1 MTTTDML
8 TTLPLTLAT
17 SSDYGAFKMLEF
29 NRELHRGTIE
39 RIKLCMAEVGF
50 LPIHPIIVTKDY
62 EIIDGQHRFVAA
74 RELGIP
80 FYYMITDGAT
90 DTAKAMIVSNTNKRS
105 WTPDDYTNYYAKL
118 NNPYYIGLQDFA
130 KRHDVRTGVAMS
142 FISGHSVN
150 YNKSVTKMFRD
161 GLWCYT
167 MDEMHKA
174 EICFAGVTRIT
185 EIANLPFKGS
195 IYKALIKMSATK
207 GFDWDK
213 MIDKV
218 TKYRDLIYV
227 PATTAGGIAMFA
239 KVYNFHETK
248 GRMNFKED

>member
-39 RIKLCMAEVGF
+39 RIKVCMAEVGF

-105 WTPDDYTNYYAKL
+105 WSPD
-118 NNPYYIGLQDFA
+118 YYIGLLDFA
-130 KRHDVRTGVAMS
+130 KRHDIRTGVAMS
-142 FISGHSVN
+142 FISGHAVN
-150 YNKSVTKMFRD
+150 HTKSVTKMFRD

-167 MDEMHKA
+167 MDEMQRA
-174 EICFAGVTRIT
+174 EICFAGVLRIIELT
-185 EIANLPFKGS
+185 NLPFRGS
-195 IYKALIKMSATK
+195 VYKALVKMSATK

-218 TKYRDLIYV
+218 AKYRDLIYT